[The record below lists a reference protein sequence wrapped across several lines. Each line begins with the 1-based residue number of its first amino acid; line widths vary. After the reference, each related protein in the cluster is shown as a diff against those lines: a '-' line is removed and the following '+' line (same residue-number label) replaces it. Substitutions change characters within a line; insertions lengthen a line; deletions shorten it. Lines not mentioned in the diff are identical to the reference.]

1 MSSNAFLTPE
11 RLQVG
16 QRPAKMPPPPGLLG
30 TPGGAPPESAT
41 PVGSDGGELMTM
53 RGVASATGVLMSL
66 LMVAAFFGWNMV
78 TVENGAVTA
87 FPGWLMGLVAVG
99 IGLVAAS
106 YFMPHLAKILGPA
119 YAIVEGLVIG
129 AFTRIYEVQFEGIA
143 LQAALVTI
151 AVFLAMLFLY
161 GTRIIKV
168 TDGLR
173 RGIVAATMG
182 VMAVYLFQFVA
193 NLLGFGF
200 TVPYLHDSGPIGIAI
215 SLFLVGL
222 AAFNYLVDF
231 DFVERATK
239 AGAPRDMEWVAAFGL
254 LMTTVWLY
262 FEVLRLLA
270 KLRD

>member
-1 MSSNAFLTPE
+1 MSSNAFLTAE
-11 RLQVG
+11 RLNVGRQAGPDGQTRQVE
-16 QRPAKMPPPPGLLG
+16 PGE
-30 TPGGAPPESAT
+30 T
-41 PVGSDGGELMTM
+41 MTM
-53 RGVASATGVLMSL
+53 QGVASATGVLMSL
-66 LMVAAFFGWNMV
+66 LMVAAYFGWNAV
-78 TVENGAVTA
+78 TVTDGVITQ
-87 FPGWLMGLVAVG
+87 FPGWIMGLVAVG
-99 IGLVAAS
+99 IGLVIAS

-119 YAIVEGLVIG
+119 YAIVEGLIIG
-129 AFTRIYEVQFEGIA
+129 AVTRFYEVQFEGIA
-143 LQAALVTI
+143 LQAALITI
-151 AVFLAMLFLY
+151 GVFLGMLFLY

-168 TDGLR
+168 TDKLR
-173 RGIVAATMG
+173 RGIMAATMG

-193 NLLGFGF
+193 QMLGFGF
-200 TVPYLHDSGPIGIAI
+200 QVPFLHDSGPIGIAI

-239 AGAPRDMEWVAAFGL
+239 AGAPKDMEWVAAFGL